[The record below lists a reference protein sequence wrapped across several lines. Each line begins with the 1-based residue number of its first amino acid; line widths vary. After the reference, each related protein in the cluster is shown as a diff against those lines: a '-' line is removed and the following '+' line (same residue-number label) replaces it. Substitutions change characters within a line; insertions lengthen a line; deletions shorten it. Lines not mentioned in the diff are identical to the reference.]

1 MRIRDVPG
9 DGDCLLRA
17 EAMNDGREN
26 LEQGVVDRRRR
37 EIVDQEY
44 NDAISSI
51 DVNAPDR
58 DARLNTQKRME
69 QRHENGAAPGPCLT
83 ATM

>member
-1 MRIRDVPG
+1 MCFEKNWTKKDFNIMDVPA
-9 DGDCLLRA
+9 DGDCLLWA

-26 LEQGVVDRRRR
+26 LHQGEVDRRRR

-51 DVNAPDR
+51 DVNAPE
-58 DARLNTQKRME
+58 QKKM
-69 QRHENGAAPGPCLT
+69 
-83 ATM
+83 